1 MVIYRGMMIVA
12 LLTSA
17 SYAEECVVER
27 NSTVK
32 SEQSEFNYIDET
44 HANLSSTVLEW
55 SETIDKTIG
64 EWLGHKDVNC
74 TNCTAEALDIK
85 DTSDTSLEDKVRSA
99 DAFFQNR
106 KYLDETDDV
115 FIRLRTGGF
124 FQSRGSED
132 YEFKLRAQIP
142 FSRSKKHLKIFINDM
157 TIDNAD
163 NILREDE
170 KDTPNIGINYFAPE
184 KHGISSRYALGFS
197 GLDPFVSARY
207 NMPFQ
212 TGNWLIDPVQLFKY
226 SLDDKFEEE
235 TDIYFDRQFKEMS
248 LFRLQL
254 HRKTQEDIDGMNY
267 ALSVQYYWSPK
278 DKTGLGFSQSFFGN
292 TKYPYIVD
300 ENAATPQVK
309 TYGGIH
315 NYLTEFTWRQNVW
328 RKWFYFEVRPSVNF
342 HKQYDYDPNYAVR
355 IFFDFYFGK
364 YQ

>member
-1 MVIYRGMMIVA
+1 MVIYRGIILLA
-12 LLTSA
+12 LLSSVSHADTDK
-17 SYAEECVVER
+17 CVVER
-27 NSTVK
+27 NSTVE
-32 SEQSEFNYIDET
+32 SELDEFSYIDDT
-44 HANLSSTVLEW
+44 HDSLSNTVLEW
-55 SETIDKTIG
+55 SETIDKTMG
-64 EWLGHKDVNC
+64 EWLGHKDGNC
-74 TNCTAEALDIK
+74 SDCNAESADIAE
-85 DTSDTSLEDKVRSA
+85 TSLKSQVRSA

-106 KYLDETDDV
+106 KYLNETDDV
-115 FIRLRTGGF
+115 FIRVRTGGF
-124 FQSRGSED
+124 FQSKDSED
-132 YEFKLRAQIP
+132 FEFKLRAQIP

-163 NILREDE
+163 NIFREDE
-170 KDTPNIGINYFAPE
+170 KDTPNIGVNYFAADTY
-184 KHGISSRYALGFS
+184 GIKSRYALGFS
-197 GLDPFVSARY
+197 GIDPFVSARY

-212 TGNWLIDPVQLFKY
+212 TDNWLIDPVQLFKY

-254 HRKTQEDIDGMNY
+254 HRKTQEDIDGMDY

-278 DKTGLGFSQSFFGN
+278 EKTGLGFAQSFFGN

-300 ENAATPQVK
+300 ENAATPQIK

-315 NYLTEFTWRQNVW
+315 NYLTEFTWRQNIW